1 MNSKNREQEDH
12 LSKLRRYEFEKVKHF
27 FNSNDK
33 VLEIGGGSGF
43 QASLISK
50 HVDEIVSI
58 DVYSHP
64 IPVAEV
70 KVYDG
75 INIPFPDKYF
85 NAVFSSNALEH
96 IQDIDGIMLELKR
109 VLKDNGVSVHIV
121 PTVSWRI
128 FTSLAHYPGIPR
140 LLWSNYQNLKT
151 KITLSAVSQAPTP
164 EPRDET
170 KPSSLGLINI
180 QWILNIFTHFKL
192 KWIKSI
198 LLSPRHGERGNAL
211 TEAWFYRSKWWQ
223 SVFKKNGM
231 VIKDEFPLGL
241 FYTGNTVL
249 GRVLSLSSRRILSKL
264 FGSSTRIFFLKNKRR
279 CSSVSDN

>member
-1 MNSKNREQEDH
+1 MNSKNKEPEDQ
-12 LSKLRRYEFEKVKHF
+12 LSKFRRYELERVKHF
-27 FNSNDK
+27 FNSKDK

-64 IPVAEV
+64 DPVAEV

-75 INIPFPDKYF
+75 INIPFPDNYF
-85 NAVFSSNALEH
+85 DAIFSSNALEH
-96 IQDIDGIMLELKR
+96 IQDIDNIMLELKR

-121 PTVSWRI
+121 PTVSWRV

-140 LLWSNYQNLKT
+140 LIWSNYQNLKT
-151 KITLSAVSQAPTP
+151 KITLPAVTKVLTP
-164 EPRDET
+164 ELKSNSNRFLLA
-170 KPSSLGLINI
+170 SINSQSI
-180 QWILNIFTHFKL
+180 FNIFTYFKL

-211 TEAWFYRSKWWQ
+211 TEAWYYRSKWWRIA
-223 SVFKKNGM
+223 FRKNGM
-231 VIKDEFPLGL
+231 IIEEEFPLGL
-241 FYTGNTVL
+241 FYTGNMVL
-249 GRVLSLSSRRILSKL
+249 GRVLPLSSRHFLSKI
-264 FGSSTRIFFLKNKRR
+264 FGSSTRLFFLRNN
-279 CSSVSDN
+279 SS

>member
-1 MNSKNREQEDH
+1 MNFKNREQEDQ

-85 NAVFSSNALEH
+85 NAVFS
-96 IQDIDGIMLELKR
+96 
-109 VLKDNGVSVHIV
+109 
-121 PTVSWRI
+121 
-128 FTSLAHYPGIPR
+128 
-140 LLWSNYQNLKT
+140 
-151 KITLSAVSQAPTP
+151 
-164 EPRDET
+164 
-170 KPSSLGLINI
+170 
-180 QWILNIFTHFKL
+180 
-192 KWIKSI
+192 
-198 LLSPRHGERGNAL
+198 
-211 TEAWFYRSKWWQ
+211 
-223 SVFKKNGM
+223 
-231 VIKDEFPLGL
+231 
-241 FYTGNTVL
+241 
-249 GRVLSLSSRRILSKL
+249 
-264 FGSSTRIFFLKNKRR
+264 
-279 CSSVSDN
+279 